1 MLLCY
6 WGLIMSK
13 IKVPMRVDVT
23 KRVLGYRMANPFS
36 NDTHYVV
43 RLAPLPIE
51 AEFTQSDHSSIS
63 ELECVHAT
71 FRQYVNRLQ
80 LADMQTLYAIHS
92 MLKSARV
99 DNAFDMLTLNK
110 QLLPLLDEVIAQADP
125 DNYELEIIK

>member
-1 MLLCY
+1 MS
-6 WGLIMSK
+6 SK
-13 IKVPMRVDVT
+13 IKVPMFVNIT
-23 KRVLGYRMANPFS
+23 KRMLGYRMANPFS

-43 RLAPLPIE
+43 KLVPLPIE
-51 AEFTQSDHSSIS
+51 AEFTQSEHSGVS

-80 LADMQTLYAIHS
+80 QVDIQTLYAIEHL
-92 MLKSARV
+92 LKSAQV

-110 QLLPLLDEVIAQADP
+110 QLLPMLDEVIAQADP

>member
-1 MLLCY
+1 
-6 WGLIMSK
+6 MSNK
-13 IKVPMRVDVT
+13 IKVPMFVNIT
-23 KRVLGYRMANPFS
+23 KRMLGYRMANPFS

-43 RLAPLPIE
+43 KLVPLPIE
-51 AEFTQSDHSSIS
+51 AEFTQSEHSGVS

-80 LADMQTLYAIHS
+80 QVDIQTLYAIEHL
-92 MLKSARV
+92 LKSAQV

-110 QLLPLLDEVIAQADP
+110 QLLPMLDEVIAQADP